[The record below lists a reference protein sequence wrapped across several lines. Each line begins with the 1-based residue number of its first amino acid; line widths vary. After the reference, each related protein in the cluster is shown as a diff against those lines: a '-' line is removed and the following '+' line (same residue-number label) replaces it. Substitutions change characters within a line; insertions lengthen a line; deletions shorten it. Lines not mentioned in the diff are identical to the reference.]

1 MQTLAG
7 CLKII
12 ILSLYNISHKLTT
25 KQKNKTTK
33 QQNKKNNKTKAV
45 WSSGMILALGA
56 SGREFDSRNG
66 PKKYKNTPQ

>member
-12 ILSLYNISHKLTT
+12 ILSLYNISYKLT
-25 KQKNKTTK
+25 KNQQKT
-33 QQNKKNNKTKAV
+33 NKKPTKENKAV

-66 PKKYKNTPQ
+66 PMFPNSKSNRK